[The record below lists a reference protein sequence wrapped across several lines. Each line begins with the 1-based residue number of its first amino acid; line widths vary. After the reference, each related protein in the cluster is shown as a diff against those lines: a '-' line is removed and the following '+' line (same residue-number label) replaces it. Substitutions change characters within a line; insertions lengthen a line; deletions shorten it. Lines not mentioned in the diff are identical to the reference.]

1 MLKRFVEHCHKA
13 TLHGGLQSRKCLVR
27 ERFWTPQL
35 RRIVK
40 VERHRCN
47 GCNRLRAKG
56 MHLKGFS
63 MLPKAR
69 IELSEPFHTT
79 GVDFAGPLLYKMGKK
94 KVSKAYVI
102 LFTCASTRAVHL
114 ALCKTMTIDGF
125 QRNLR

>member
-1 MLKRFVEHCHKA
+1 
-13 TLHGGLQSRKCLVR
+13 
-27 ERFWTPQL
+27 
-35 RRIVK
+35 
-40 VERHRCN
+40 
-47 GCNRLRAKG
+47 
-56 MHLKGFS
+56 

-125 QRNLR
+125 QRNLRWFVARRGKPQVIIDDNAKTLIAAKKWLECLTKSEDANSYLSTERIK